1 MKLFKLGTLLTL
13 LMLTGGLDYLIGAIP
28 VIPAAWLLA
37 SGLLGLTGLAQRL
50 ERERERERRLRLATV
65 YLPR

>member
-13 LMLTGGLDYLIGAIP
+13 LMLTGVLDYLISAIP
-28 VIPAAWLLA
+28 VIASAWLLA

-50 ERERERERRLRLATV
+50 ERERERRLRLATI

>member
-1 MKLFKLGTLLTL
+1 MKLFRLGILLTL
-13 LMLTGGLDYLIGAIP
+13 LMLTGVLDYLISAIP
-28 VIPAAWLLA
+28 VIASAWLLA

-50 ERERERERRLRLATV
+50 ERERERRLRLATV

>member
-1 MKLFKLGTLLTL
+1 MKLFRLGTLLTL
-13 LMLTGGLDYLIGAIP
+13 LMFTGVFDYLISAIP
-28 VIPAAWLLA
+28 VIASAWLLA

-50 ERERERERRLRLATV
+50 ERERERRLRLATV

>member
-13 LMLTGGLDYLIGAIP
+13 LMLTGVLDYLMSAIP
-28 VIPAAWLLA
+28 VIASAWLLA
-37 SGLLGLTGLAQRL
+37 SGLLGLTDLAQRQ
-50 ERERERERRLRLATV
+50 ERERERRLRLATV

>member
-1 MKLFKLGTLLTL
+1 MKLFRLGILLTV
-13 LMLTGGLDYLIGAIP
+13 LMLTGVLDYLISAIP
-28 VIPAAWLLA
+28 VIAPAWLLA

-50 ERERERERRLRLATV
+50 ERERERRLRLATV

>member
-13 LMLTGGLDYLIGAIP
+13 LMLTGVLDYLISAIP
-28 VIPAAWLLA
+28 VIASAWLLA

-50 ERERERERRLRLATV
+50 ERERERRLRLATV

>member
-1 MKLFKLGTLLTL
+1 MKLFRLGTLLTL
-13 LMLTGGLDYLIGAIP
+13 LMFTGVLDYLISAIP
-28 VIPAAWLLA
+28 VIASAWLLA

-50 ERERERERRLRLATV
+50 ERERERRLRLATV

>member
-13 LMLTGGLDYLIGAIP
+13 LMLTGVLDYLMSAIP
-28 VIPAAWLLA
+28 VIASAWLLA

-50 ERERERERRLRLATV
+50 ERERERRLRLATV